1 MPTGEILV
9 GFFLFCARRERVR
22 NGAEGR
28 AGVREA
34 AHGGGE
40 KRLKSIPLLLT
51 TNFPLLKTTRQS
63 ALRLSRGFGIIHQNM
78 EERLQNV
85 LSHAGVASRRKA
97 AEIIAEGRV
106 TVDGVVIKEA
116 GARVDPAAVKI
127 AVDGRPLAAPE
138 PKRTVML
145 YKPVGVLSSTSDPF
159 GGKTVAE
166 LVNTPERLV
175 PVGRLDKDSE
185 GMLLMSNDG
194 DLTLRLTHPRYEHEK
209 TYIVRA
215 AGRWSEDKLRV
226 LMGPVKMPDGYVTRP
241 VPVKVLEGPV
251 NNVTTL
257 EFRLR
262 EGRKRQIRY
271 MCSAA
276 HLVVVSLKRVAV
288 GRLALDP
295 ALAPGEWRDLT
306 PEELELLK

>member
-1 MPTGEILV
+1 
-9 GFFLFCARRERVR
+9 
-22 NGAEGR
+22 
-28 AGVREA
+28 
-34 AHGGGE
+34 
-40 KRLKSIPLLLT
+40 
-51 TNFPLLKTTRQS
+51 
-63 ALRLSRGFGIIHQNM
+63 M

-85 LSHAGVASRRKA
+85 LSHAGVASRRKSAELIA
-97 AEIIAEGRV
+97 AGRV
-106 TVDGVVIKEA
+106 TVDGVVVKEP
-116 GARVDPAAVKI
+116 GERVDPATAKI
-127 AVDGRPLAAPE
+127 SVDGKTLAAAE
-138 PKRTVML
+138 AKRTVML

-166 LVNTPERLV
+166 LVTTPERLV

-215 AGRWSEDKLRV
+215 AGRWSEEKLRV
-226 LMGPVKMPDGYVTRP
+226 LRGPVKMPDGYVTRP
-241 VPVKVLEGPV
+241 VPVKVLSGPE

-276 HLVVVSLKRVAV
+276 HLVVISLKRVAV
-288 GRLALDP
+288 GRLVLDP